1 MDNSLGSFFVEHGM
15 KEPHKDLPF
24 ELLYVASSQGFPR
37 VQKIDR
43 NSKLISNEDE
53 SEQGQSSIMTQPTVE
68 QLYQTLSEFRL
79 VWSSESNDSSG
90 QISIWR
96 PELPAGCTF
105 VGDIAVQGYV
115 SLNILGIS
123 FI

>member
-1 MDNSLGSFFVEHGM
+1 M

-24 ELLYVASSQGFPR
+24 ELLYVASTQGFPR

-43 NSKLISNEDE
+43 KAKLITTDDN
-53 SEQGQSSIMTQPTVE
+53 SEQGQSSFMTQPTVE
-68 QLYQTLSEFRL
+68 HLYQTLSEFRL
-79 VWSSESNDSSG
+79 IWSSESNDSSG

-115 SLNILGIS
+115 TLNFLGN
-123 FI
+123 FLVFK